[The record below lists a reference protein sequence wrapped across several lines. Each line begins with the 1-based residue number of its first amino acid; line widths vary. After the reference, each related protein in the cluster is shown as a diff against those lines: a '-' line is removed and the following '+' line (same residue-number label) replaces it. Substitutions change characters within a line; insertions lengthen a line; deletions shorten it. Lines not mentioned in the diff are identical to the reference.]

1 MKLFIPPKQQNHKG
15 FILLIAVLVSSIIL
29 AISLGIYSLSI
40 KEVILASFLKQSSRA
55 FGAADR
61 GIECA
66 LYWDRAVPQNGMPY
80 TIFSTSTTYTTI
92 PPATLDNALCDVSRL
107 DDPTASPTGTGWN
120 VVNTPTVGTTQ
131 FTLTYPDNTCAEVS
145 VIKEGVTKTT
155 IISNGYNTC
164 DAANERRTQRTI
176 QVTGNF

>member
-1 MKLFIPPKQQNHKG
+1 MKLFIPTQQQKQKG

-29 AISLGIYSLSI
+29 AISLGVYSLSI

-66 LYWDRAVPQNGMPY
+66 LYWDRTAPQNGMPY
-80 TIFSTSTTYTTI
+80 TIFSTSSAYTTI
-92 PPATLDNALCDVSRL
+92 PPATLDTAQCDTAQL
-107 DDPTASPTGTGWN
+107 DDPTAPPTGTGWT
-120 VVNTPTVGTTQ
+120 VTNTALIGTTQ
-131 FTLTYPDNTCAEVS
+131 FTLTYPDDTCAEIS
-145 VIKEGVTKTT
+145 VVKEGVNKTT
-155 IISNGYNTC
+155 IVSNGYNTC
-164 DAANERRTQRTI
+164 DASNTRRTQRTI

>member
-1 MKLFIPPKQQNHKG
+1 MKLFLSPKQQKHKG
-15 FILLIAVLVSSIIL
+15 FILLISVLVSSIIL

-66 LYWDRAVPQNGMPY
+66 LYWDRTAPQDGMPY
-80 TIFSTSTTYTTI
+80 TIFSTSSAYATI
-92 PPATLDNALCDVSRL
+92 PTAKLDTAQCDASQLDNSA
-107 DDPTASPTGTGWN
+107 AAPTGTGWT
-120 VVNTPTVGTTQ
+120 VINTPLVGTTQ
-131 FTLTYPDNTCAEVS
+131 LTLTYPDNTCAEIT
-145 VIKEGVTKTT
+145 VIKEGVNKTT
-155 IISNGYNTC
+155 IVSNGYNTC
-164 DAANERRTQRTI
+164 DASNSRRTQRTI